1 MQQERERR
9 RQEDTFIMID
19 GLACSRRE
27 SQAAV
32 AQLFASFCCGWLFV
46 RSLLLVVRESRL
58 FFERHNQSTGLGS
71 GRFRGGEHVSE

>member
-46 RSLLLVVRESRL
+46 RSLLLVVREVAL
-58 FFERHNQSTGLGS
+58 V
-71 GRFRGGEHVSE
+71 FRTTQPVDRTRIGTVSWR